1 MTNKIVPVILA
12 GGQGTRLWPMSRATR
27 PKQFIELMGDRSLFQ
42 QTLERLDGSE
52 HYEAPIVLTNA
63 EYRFVVAEQA
73 QETGIELG
81 AILLEPVAR
90 NTAVAIA
97 SAAYYAL
104 NRNEDA
110 VLHILASDHAITA
123 DAAYYDAVNAAHAV
137 ARDGWLVTFGIV
149 PTGPETGY
157 GYIAVGEAL
166 GRGASKVGRFVEKP
180 DLAKAELFLAE
191 GGYVWNSGMF
201 MIAAKTFVAEC
212 DALAPETASAAR
224 RAVEL
229 AQADLDFVRLDAAA
243 FELAPSI
250 SVDYAIFEKTSKAAV
265 LPVSFDWSDLGAW
278 DAVWKAHRADAAGNV
293 VLGSALLSNTTNSLV
308 MTNGAHVVVEGLDD
322 IAVIASED
330 AIFVGLL
337 SQAQRVGALVKS
349 LKADPATRALTET
362 HKTTYRPWGGY
373 SSVLMAERFQVKRLF
388 VKPGKKLSLQKHH
401 HRSEHW
407 VVVKGTAQVTI
418 DGTVSIL
425 GENQS
430 IYLPLGCT
438 HRLANPGKIE
448 LELIEVQTGSY
459 LGEDDIVRIEDDF
472 GRIG

>member
-1 MTNKIVPVILA
+1 MNQKIIPVILA
-12 GGQGTRLWPMSRATR
+12 GGQGTRLWPMSRSTR

-42 QTLERLDGSE
+42 QTLERLGGSE
-52 HYEAPIVLTNA
+52 HYDAPIVLTNA

-73 QETGIELG
+73 QQVGIKLG
-81 AILLEPVAR
+81 AILLEPAAR

-104 NRNEDA
+104 NQNENA

-123 DAAYYDAVNAAHAV
+123 DAGYYDAIKSAEAV
-137 ARDGWLVTFGIV
+137 ARDGWLVTFGIM
-149 PTGPETGY
+149 PTAPETGY

-166 GRGASKVGRFVEKP
+166 DCGASMVGRFVEKP
-180 DLAKAELFLAE
+180 DLAKAEAFLAE

-201 MIAAKTFVAEC
+201 MIAAGTFVAEC
-212 DALAPETASAAR
+212 EALAPETAKAAR
-224 RAVEL
+224 QSVEL
-229 AQADLDFVRLDAAA
+229 AQSDLDFVRLDEAA
-243 FELAPSI
+243 FVLAPNI

-265 LPVSFDWSDLGAW
+265 LTVSFEWSDLGAW
-278 DAVWKAHRADAAGNV
+278 DAVWKACDADASGNV
-293 VLGSALLSNTTNSLV
+293 VLGSALLSNTTNSMV
-308 MTNGAHVVVEGLDD
+308 MTNGAHIVIEGLND

-330 AIFVGLL
+330 AIFVGHL
-337 SQAQRVGALVKS
+337 SQAQRIGALVKA

-362 HKTTYRPWGGY
+362 QKTTYRPWGGY
-373 SSVLMAERFQVKRLF
+373 SSVLMADRFQVKRLF

-407 VVVKGTAQVTI
+407 VVVKGTAEVTI
-418 DGTVSIL
+418 DGMVSVL
-425 GENQS
+425 SENQS
-430 IYLPLGCT
+430 IFLPLGCT

>member
-1 MTNKIVPVILA
+1 
-12 GGQGTRLWPMSRATR
+12 MSRATR

-42 QTLERLDGSE
+42 QTLERLGGYE
-52 HYEAPIVLTNA
+52 HYEAPIVLTNV

-73 QETGIELG
+73 QDAGVELG
-81 AILLEPVAR
+81 AILLEPAGR

-104 NRNEDA
+104 NQNEHA
-110 VLHILASDHAITA
+110 VLHILASDHAIAA
-123 DAAYYDAVNAAHAV
+123 DDAYYDAVKTAAAV

-149 PTGPETGY
+149 PTEPETGY
-157 GYIAVGEAL
+157 GYIAIGEAL
-166 GRGASKVGRFVEKP
+166 GRGASRVGRFVEKP
-180 DLAKAELFLAE
+180 DLAKAEVFLAE
-191 GGYVWNSGMF
+191 GGHVWNSGMF
-201 MIAAKTFVAEC
+201 MIAARTFVAEC
-212 DALAPETASAAR
+212 EALAPETAEAAR

-229 AQADLDFVRLDAAA
+229 AQADLDFVRLDEAA
-243 FELAPSI
+243 FELAPNI

-265 LPVSFDWSDLGAW
+265 LPVSFAWSDLGAW

-293 VLGSALLSNTTNSLV
+293 VLGSAMLSNTTNSMV

-330 AIFVGLL
+330 AIFVGHL
-337 SQAQRVGALVKS
+337 SQAQRIGALVKS

-373 SSVLMAERFQVKRLF
+373 SSVLMADRFQVKRLF
-388 VKPGKKLSLQKHH
+388 VRPGKKLSLQKHH

-407 VVVKGTAQVTI
+407 VVVKGTAEVTI
-418 DGTVSIL
+418 DGTVSTL

>member
-12 GGQGTRLWPMSRATR
+12 GGQGTRLWPMSRSSR

-42 QTLERLDGSE
+42 QTLERLGGSAR
-52 HYEAPIVLTNA
+52 YGAPIVLTNA

-73 QETGIELG
+73 QDAGIELG
-81 AILLEPVAR
+81 AILLEPASR

-104 NRNEDA
+104 NQDEGA
-110 VLHILASDHAITA
+110 VLHILASDHAIAA
-123 DAAYYDAVNAAHAV
+123 DAAYYDAVNTAEAV
-137 ARDGWLVTFGIV
+137 ARDGWLVTFGIM

-157 GYIAVGEAL
+157 GYIAVGDAV
-166 GRGASKVGRFVEKP
+166 GRGASKVGQFVEKP
-180 DLAKAELFLAE
+180 ELAKAEALLAE

-201 MIAAKTFVAEC
+201 MLAARTFIDEC
-212 DALAPETASAAR
+212 EALAPETAEAAR
-224 RAVEL
+224 RAVKL
-229 AQADLDFVRLDAAA
+229 AKADLDFVRLDAPA
-243 FELAPSI
+243 FELAPNI

-265 LPVSFDWSDLGAW
+265 LPVSFEWSDLGAW
-278 DAVWKAHRADAAGNV
+278 DSVWKAHQADAAGNV
-293 VLGSALLSNTTNSLV
+293 VLGSALLSNTTNSMV
-308 MTNGAHVVVEGLDD
+308 MTNGVHVVVEGLND

-330 AIFVGLL
+330 AIFVGHL
-337 SQAQRVGALVKS
+337 SQAQRVGAIVKS
-349 LKADPATRALTET
+349 LKADPATTALTET
-362 HKTTYRPWGGY
+362 HKTSYRPWGGY
-373 SSVLMAERFQVKRLF
+373 SSVLMSDRFQVKRLF
-388 VKPGKKLSLQKHH
+388 VKPGKKLSLQKHY

-407 VVVKGTAQVTI
+407 VVVKGTAEVTI
-418 DGTVSIL
+418 DGIVSTL

-438 HRLANPGKIE
+438 HRLANPGIIE
-448 LELIEVQTGSY
+448 LELIEIQTGSY